1 MIQDTSMD
9 TMRPFTGMVIFPIS
23 ADTTLVAS
31 RNDYD
36 GYIRISPWV
45 NGHGQNVT
53 TLSAE
58 QAREWGQKLVD
69 MADNVLASRIIEEG
83 SK

>member
-1 MIQDTSMD
+1 
-9 TMRPFTGMVIFPIS
+9 MVIFPIS
-23 ADTTLVAS
+23 EHTTLVAS

-36 GYIRISPWV
+36 GHIRICPWV
-45 NGHGQNVT
+45 DGIGQNVT